1 GVEVAEAL
9 DAAHQK
15 GIIHRDIK
23 AANIILTTRG
33 HAKVLDFGLA
43 KQDRPEAVSQEATC
57 DVTQSAVIGTV
68 PYMSPEQELGRRLD
82 QRSDLFSLGVVLYEI
97 ATGRLPFS
105 GQTLFETI
113 DQITHADPEPVRSI
127 NPQIS
132 RSLER
137 VILCCLEKRP
147 EARIQ
152 TAAELVRRLR
162 AADVDNDSLGD
173 WHDTKHNLPQQ
184 LTRFIGRDKERA
196 VLRDALGQTR
206 LLTLSGPGGVGKTR
220 LALQVAADVR
230 DEYADGVWFV
240 DFASLADAGLV
251 PQTVAS
257 TLGLREGGG
266 RTITATVVEYFKRRH
281 LLLVL
286 DNCEHLIAACASLA
300 ETLLRESADVRI
312 LATSRES
319 LAIGG
324 ETVYRPPSLCP
335 PDSEPVPVPVSLSTH
350 EAVAL
355 FVDRARSVKP
365 TFAVTSATA
374 LPVAKICVQLD
385 GMPLAIEL
393 AASRMKALS
402 VDQIAARLDDRF
414 NLLAS
419 GSRTALPRHQ
429 TLLAAIDCS
438 YNLLT
443 EPEQIL
449 FRRLSVFCGG
459 WTLEAV
465 ENVCAGDGV
474 NRGSV
479 LDLMSGLVDKS
490 LVLAEER
497 KGQ

>member
-1 GVEVAEAL
+1 
-9 DAAHQK
+9 
-15 GIIHRDIK
+15 
-23 AANIILTTRG
+23 
-33 HAKVLDFGLA
+33 
-43 KQDRPEAVSQEATC
+43 
-57 DVTQSAVIGTV
+57 
-68 PYMSPEQELGRRLD
+68 
-82 QRSDLFSLGVVLYEI
+82 
-97 ATGRLPFS
+97 
-105 GQTLFETI
+105 
-113 DQITHADPEPVRSI
+113 
-127 NPQIS
+127 
-132 RSLER
+132 
-137 VILCCLEKRP
+137 
-147 EARIQ
+147 
-152 TAAELVRRLR
+152 
-162 AADVDNDSLGD
+162 
-173 WHDTKHNLPQQ
+173 QQ

-266 RTITATVVEYFKRRH
+266 GTITATVVEYFKRRH

-286 DNCEHLIAACASLA
+286 VNCEHLIAACACLA

-324 ETVYRPPSLCP
+324 ETVYRVPSLDL
-335 PDSEPVPVPVSLSTH
+335 PDSERLPDPVSLSTH

-414 NLLAS
+414 NLLTS

-429 TLLAAIDCS
+429 TLLAAIDWS

-497 KGQ
+497 KGQQRYRFMMTLREYAHKLLMQTAEGDAITRDHAEFYVALAVEGEAKLFGTEQRVGLEQLNAEYDNLRAALQWTSGKNAAMGLRLAGALGRFWYLRGSWDEGRRWLAEMLAAKEAATSATVRVKALNAAAL

>member
-1 GVEVAEAL
+1 MSLAPGARLGVYEILSLVGVGGTGEVYRARDTTLRRDVAIKILVDTSALDPDRLSRVHHEAQTLASLNHPNIATIHELRDEAGILCIVMEYIEGITLKAAATGGPLDPSDVVKLGVEVAEAL

-68 PYMSPEQELGRRLD
+68 PYMSPEQALGRRLD

-113 DQITHADPEPVRSI
+113 DRITHADPEPVRSI

-286 DNCEHLIAACASLA
+286 DNCEHLIAACACLA

-324 ETVYRPPSLCP
+324 ETVYRVPSLDL
-335 PDSEPVPVPVSLSTH
+335 PDSERLPDPVSLSTH

-355 FVDRARSVKP
+355 FVDRARSV
-365 TFAVTSATA
+365 
-374 LPVAKICVQLD
+374 
-385 GMPLAIEL
+385 
-393 AASRMKALS
+393 
-402 VDQIAARLDDRF
+402 
-414 NLLAS
+414 
-419 GSRTALPRHQ
+419 
-429 TLLAAIDCS
+429 
-438 YNLLT
+438 
-443 EPEQIL
+443 
-449 FRRLSVFCGG
+449 
-459 WTLEAV
+459 
-465 ENVCAGDGV
+465 
-474 NRGSV
+474 
-479 LDLMSGLVDKS
+479 
-490 LVLAEER
+490 
-497 KGQ
+497 